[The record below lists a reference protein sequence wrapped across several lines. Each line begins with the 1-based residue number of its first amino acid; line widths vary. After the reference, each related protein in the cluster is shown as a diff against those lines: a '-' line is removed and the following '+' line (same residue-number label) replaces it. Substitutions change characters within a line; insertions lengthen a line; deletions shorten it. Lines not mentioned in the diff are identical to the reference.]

1 MFSLWIDRNKE
12 DLRDVKR
19 EIEMLQSDI
28 QIETLRAKD
37 FEEKNNRRN
46 EAIRQAEI
54 EKVWNHPMILIII
67 LCLLINIF
75 SCFT

>member
-1 MFSLWIDRNKE
+1 
-12 DLRDVKR
+12 
-19 EIEMLQSDI
+19 MLQSDI

-54 EKVWNHPMILIII
+54 EKV
-67 LCLLINIF
+67 
-75 SCFT
+75 

>member
-37 FEEKNNRRN
+37 FEEKNQRKS

-54 EKVWNHPMILIII
+54 EKVWNLPMILIII